1 MTNNK
6 PSSVRFLPQF
16 LAHPGEVGAVSPSSQ
31 RLARRMV
38 EWIDWGEVAAVVEY
52 GPGTGVFTERILS
65 EIKPGAHFFGIEIN
79 PSFFAT
85 VQQRF
90 ADVRFYNDSVENVE
104 SLCEQQGIEVVD
116 AIVCGIPWVVF
127 PGDVQTK
134 WMEAMM
140 RVLRPGGQFVT
151 FAYLHGLALP
161 AGHRFKKKLHELFT
175 SVECSTTV
183 WMNLPPAFV
192 YRCRR

>member
-16 LAHPGEVGAVSPSSQ
+16 LAHPGVVGAVSPSSQ
-31 RLARRMV
+31 RLASRMV
-38 EWIDWGEVAAVVEY
+38 EWIDWSEAAAVVQY

-65 EIKPGAHFFGIEIN
+65 EIEPGTRFFGIEIN
-79 PSFFAT
+79 PVFFAV

-90 ADVRFYNDSVENVE
+90 SDARFYNDSIENVE
-104 SLCEQQGIEVVD
+104 ALCEQQGIESVD
-116 AIVCGIPWVVF
+116 AIVSGIPWAAF
-127 PGDVQTK
+127 SERDQTQCLA
-134 WMEAMM
+134 AMM

-151 FAYLHGLALP
+151 FAYLQGLALP
-161 AGHRFKKKLHELFT
+161 AGRRFRRKLHELFT
-175 SVECSTTV
+175 SVECSATV
-183 WMNLPPAFV
+183 WLNLPPAFV